1 MEENEENYK
10 DLRNNLSIVT
20 RTFFSMYTQM
30 FFQRFTVER
39 KDLISILKVIP
50 TLYLKPTRTRKH

>member
-30 FFQRFTVER
+30 FFQRFTVQR

-50 TLYLKPTRTRKH
+50 TLHLKPTRTRKH